1 MTSSWLRY
9 LEIKQKFS
17 IYICLIREGFKN
29 KMMEISITGLTAP
42 PPLYDGKKKLNF
54 VGTKS

>member
-29 KMMEISITGLTAP
+29 KMMEISIIGLTAP
-42 PPLYDGKKKLNF
+42 PPLYDGKKI
-54 VGTKS
+54 